1 MKQRSLPG
9 YARRTLVIVSVL
21 ATLVIAR
28 AQTPPSEEKAEPEVL
43 EPIVSTATRTPA
55 APKTIGTA
63 VDYLSAED
71 LARRQISSLA
81 QALGGAAG
89 APRFS
94 NGAPGAAT
102 AIFMRGANSNQTLFL
117 VDGMRIND
125 PNTDYQVFLGGA
137 CVSACDNLEVA
148 HGPQSTLYGGEAV
161 GGVISLRS
169 QRGRGE
175 PTETLAVEAGSFG
188 TVQAAVSGQGE
199 RGATAYNFSAQG
211 GHTDNE
217 RPNNAFDSATATLR
231 LDRTVSE
238 RLEVGGTVRWFY
250 GDYDNPGDRHTNDP
264 DNGERESNLIAT
276 SFAEVKVAEAWTSR
290 VVLGG
295 QDRRFVSENPSASG
309 VTQVTLVKNRRGVL
323 DWQNTFT
330 GLERHRIIAGTT
342 AEANRTRN
350 TGFGDINEKQTLLAV
365 FAQDEFAL
373 TDEINL
379 TGGVRWDDYDTF
391 GDATTGKIAGA
402 WLVAQ
407 QRLKL
412 RASHST
418 AFRSPSFL
426 DLYGQSAFYVG
437 NPNLRPEKA
446 RSWDAGFDYY
456 LPEWNGKLSTT
467 WFETSYRDLI
477 TFDFS
482 AFPGT
487 VINVERAKTRGLE
500 VSGQAVVAGGL
511 DVRVAYTYLEA
522 ENETLGTRLLR
533 RPRHAANA
541 DVWREFGRGFSLGIG
556 VAFVSDREDVD
567 AATFAT
573 IDAEDYAVARLY
585 AAWEVNERLTLKA
598 RIENLFDEQYE
609 EVNGFPAVGV
619 GAYAGVAWK
628 F

>member
-9 YARRTLVIVSVL
+9 LAGRTLVIISVL
-21 ATLVIAR
+21 GTLFSAR
-28 AQTPPSEEKAEPEVL
+28 AQTAASELSAEPEML
-43 EPIVSTATRTPA
+43 EPMVSTATRTPA
-55 APKTIGTA
+55 APKTIGTS

-71 LARRQISSLA
+71 LARRQINSLA
-81 QALGGAAG
+81 QALGGVAG

-94 NGAPGAAT
+94 NGGPGAAA
-102 AIFMRGANSNQTLFL
+102 AIFMRGSNSNQTLFL

-125 PNTDYQVFLGGA
+125 PNTDYQLFLGGA

-161 GGVISLRS
+161 GGVVSLRA

-175 PTETLAVEAGSFG
+175 PSEEVGFEAGSFG
-188 TVQAAVSGQGE
+188 TVQGAVLAQGE

-217 RPNNAFDSATATLR
+217 RPNNAFDSANVTLR
-231 LDRTVSE
+231 LDRPISE
-238 RLEVGGTVRWFY
+238 RTDIGGTVRWFF
-250 GDYDNPGDRHTNDP
+250 GDYQNPGDRYTNDP
-264 DNGERESNLIAT
+264 DNSERESNLITTA
-276 SFAEVKVAEAWTSR
+276 FAETKVAEAWTAR

-295 QDRRFVSENPSASG
+295 QDRRFVSENPRPAG
-309 VTQVTLVKNRRGVL
+309 PAQVTLVKNRRGVL

-330 GLERHRIIAGTT
+330 GIERHRIVAGAT

-350 TGFGDINEKQTLLAV
+350 TGFGDINKKQTLLAV

-379 TGGVRWDDYDTF
+379 TGGLRWDDYDTF
-391 GDATTGKIAGA
+391 GDATTGKIAAA
-402 WLVAQ
+402 WLVAE
-407 QRLKL
+407 QRLKW
-412 RASHST
+412 RVSTST

-446 RSWDAGFDYY
+446 RSWDGGFDYY
-456 LPEWNGKLSTT
+456 LSEWSGKLSAT
-467 WFETSYRDLI
+467 WFETSYQDLI

-482 AFPGT
+482 ASPGT

-500 VSGQAVVAGGL
+500 LSAQAVVAGGL

-522 ENETLGTRLLR
+522 DNQTQGTRLLR

-541 DVWREFGRGFSLGIG
+541 DMWRELGGGFSLGVG
-556 VAFVSDREDVD
+556 VAFVSGREDVD

-573 IDAEDYAVARLY
+573 IDAEDYTVARVY
-585 AAWEVNERLTLKA
+585 AAWEVNERLTVKA

-609 EVNGFPAVGV
+609 EVNGFPAVGI
-619 GAYAGVAWK
+619 GAYAGVSWR